1 MKIMKILRVFVK
13 RFRLCLKSKSDESMD
28 SENIGKTSEGELEES
43 VDPGSKESDPNGVL
57 EEEEEDDDDDF
68 ITNEVKRRLK
78 ELRKNS
84 FMVLIPEESCLEE
97 EETSSSEW
105 RESDIEDA
113 YHWPGFTS
121 LHSCYCERML
131 FFDKLILQHLE
142 EADSW
147 NISNRSPKIA
157 TKKLALSFKS
167 LSFKR
172 QEEIQGKEEHDCL
185 PKIKDSHCKRAQNL
199 ETLERGLVSLSNETL
214 IVTQVYLSYVILLNS
229 PVNNHSLQE
238 WIQFLCLLLRFPEI
252 EGFEPGGSRH
262 GIHSDTVSIFSKM
275 LVMTYIQG
283 SDHKENDNEDVDSPV
298 LAQQL
303 LKLMEVSILTF
314 RCFLKRDKSK
324 ANNLSNLING
334 HDAITLHQLQTSLA
348 TKEAKLK
355 ELSKKKGWTNS
366 WPATS
371 SEAELLLALI
381 DVQVVQRVLR
391 MARISKEKL
400 LWCDE
405 KVSKLD
411 LSGNKLVRN
420 GSPILFPR

>member
-1 MKIMKILRVFVK
+1 MDFFKVK
-13 RFRLCLKSKSDESMD
+13 RFRLCLKSKSDESTD
-28 SENIGKTSEGELEES
+28 SENIGKTVEGELEES
-43 VDPGSKESDPNGVL
+43 VDPGSKESDPNGGL
-57 EEEEEDDDDDF
+57 EEEEEEDDD
-68 ITNEVKRRLK
+68 
-78 ELRKNS
+78 
-84 FMVLIPEESCLEE
+84 E

-131 FFDKLILQHLE
+131 FFDKTILQHLE
-142 EADSW
+142 EAGTDSW

-172 QEEIQGKEEHDCL
+172 QEEIQGDREQLNPSLEDEPFHSLENAYVAQLCLSWEALHCQYVQLSQQIPSHPENLVSYGHSAQEFQQFQVLLQRFIENEPFEQGSRPDIYARARSSL
-185 PKIKDSHCKRAQNL
+185 PKL
-199 ETLERGLVSLSNETL
+199 L
-214 IVTQVYLSYVILLNS
+214 QV
-229 PVNNHSLQE
+229 P
-238 WIQFLCLLLRFPEI
+238 
-252 EGFEPGGSRH
+252 
-262 GIHSDTVSIFSKM
+262 TV
-275 LVMTYIQG
+275 QG
-283 SDHKENDNEDVDSPV
+283 SDHKENDNEDVDSPM

-303 LKLMEVSILTF
+303 LNLMEVSILTF

-334 HDAITLHQLQTSLA
+334 HDAITLHQVQTSLA
-348 TKEAKLK
+348 MKEAKLK
-355 ELSKKKGWTNS
+355 ELSKKKGWKNS
-366 WPATS
+366 WPVTP

-400 LWCDE
+400 LWCEE